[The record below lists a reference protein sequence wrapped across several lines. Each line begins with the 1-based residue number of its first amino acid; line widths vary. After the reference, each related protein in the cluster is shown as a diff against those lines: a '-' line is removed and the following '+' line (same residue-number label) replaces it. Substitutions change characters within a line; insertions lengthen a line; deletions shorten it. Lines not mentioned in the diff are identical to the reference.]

1 MRIGGWRER
10 IFSGELDRA
19 AFVVYF
25 LGAVVPLIGFGLVVD
40 RFALPSLEDRDL
52 ELALMAALVST
63 GALTFGAF
71 LMLRRLIRAALS
83 QMKRDN
89 ERLEGLLEWSNAL
102 GDSEHVSDVLAS
114 ATARAREMEA
124 AEVGYAF
131 LKSDGETLPTL
142 AQSTGPDAER
152 VYGAHATV

>member
-19 AFVVYF
+19 AFIVYF

-40 RFALPSLEDRDL
+40 QFALPSLQDPDV
-52 ELALMAALVST
+52 ELALTGALVAV

-71 LMLRRLIRAALS
+71 LVLRRLIQAALS
-83 QMKRDN
+83 RMNRDN
-89 ERLEGLLEWSNAL
+89 ERLAGLLEWSNAL

-114 ATARAREMEA
+114 ATARAREMETA
-124 AEVGYAF
+124 
-131 LKSDGETLPTL
+131 
-142 AQSTGPDAER
+142 
-152 VYGAHATV
+152 